1 MGTQPLTTQPLTSLP
16 AWEGPLPGIGEFSA
30 LLNTITDAA
39 VVLDRSSRQVVF
51 GNQGFFELAG
61 LDPLSPE
68 PLSIDAFLPDF
79 GEGWSSGEEHETE
92 AIFTAGRKMPV
103 WTCVTWLDKPG
114 HWLLLRIVPLNV
126 HQWRGMQ
133 SHREQDLL
141 SYMEELAQ
149 INTQPDLD
157 AALELVLRVG
167 ARMLAAQGLC
177 VYRANLQE
185 RNLALVKTRGELVAA
200 LPDILP
206 LDEAA
211 AVYAPALWLKNQR
224 PVTNIQQAAR
234 GLGLDSL
241 VSVPIEMNGNR
252 LGLLAAANLPPQ
264 NSRQMIENLELL
276 AAYIASA
283 LNHYITLTNLR
294 RTIWEHSRALAT
306 RDAIAANSLEG
317 IILLNPASRVVDLN
331 PAAEMMLGY
340 ATREVVGQRIENIL
354 VGVDNLPAALRLA
367 HQGVVSPDLGNVKMH
382 RRSGQAFPAH
392 LQVFPVQV
400 GGERSSIVLLI
411 RDMSE
416 REEIRARTQQLE
428 QRALLGEVTAIFAH
442 EVRNPI
448 NNISTGLQ
456 LMEMNLPPGNPNREL
471 VERLQ
476 NDCNRLTHLMESVLA
491 FAKPM
496 EYKLIPTNMGDLMKK
511 LMERW
516 HPRMSRLNV
525 QPHFHVEPGTPPALA
540 DGRALD
546 QVFTNLVSNAL
557 TAMQEKGGALAVK
570 VEKLVPR
577 YEGAEGAGRRPWVS
591 VSVSDTGPGI
601 PPEAREKVFE
611 PFYTTNPQGT
621 GLGLAITKRIVIAH
635 KGKIEVNSFPGGTIF
650 TVLLPAIEN
659 EEA

>member
-1 MGTQPLTTQPLTSLP
+1 MGTQPLTTQPLTHLP
-16 AWEGPLPGIGEFSA
+16 AWQGPLPGVGEFAA
-30 LLNTITDAA
+30 LLNTTSDAI
-39 VVLDRSSRQVVF
+39 VVLDRASRQVSF

-61 LDPLSPE
+61 LDPLNPDPLLVDELLPE
-68 PLSIDAFLPDF
+68 F
-79 GEGWSSGEEHETE
+79 GQGWSSGEEHETE
-92 AIFTAGRKMPV
+92 ISFPAGRKMPI
-103 WTCVTWLDKPG
+103 WASITWLDKHG
-114 HWLLLRIVPLNV
+114 HWLLVKIVPLNV
-126 HQWRGMQ
+126 HKWRGMQ
-133 SHREQDLL
+133 NRREQDLL

-149 INTQPDLD
+149 INTRDDLD
-157 AALELVLRVG
+157 NALELVLRVG

-177 VYRANLQE
+177 VYRANMQE
-185 RNLALVKTRGELVAA
+185 RSLALVKTRGEPVAA
-200 LPDILP
+200 LPDSLP
-206 LDEAA
+206 LDEPS
-211 AVYAPALWLKNQR
+211 AVYAPAMWLKNQR
-224 PVTNIQQAAR
+224 PVTQIQQAAR

-241 VSVPIEMNGNR
+241 VSVPIEMNGSR

-264 NSRQMIENLELL
+264 NARQMIENLELL

-283 LNHYITLTNLR
+283 LNHYITLANLR
-294 RTIWEHSRALAT
+294 RTLWEHSRSLAT

-331 PAAEMMLGY
+331 PAAELMLGY
-340 ATREVVGQRIENIL
+340 ATREVVGQRVENIL
-354 VGVDNLPAALRLA
+354 VGVDNLTAALRLA
-367 HQGVVSPDLGNVKMH
+367 HQGVVSPDLGNIKMH

-456 LMEMNLPPGNPNREL
+456 LMEMNLEPGNPNL
-471 VERLQ
+471 DMVERLQ

-496 EYKLIPTNMGDLMKK
+496 EYKLIPTNLGGLMQK

-516 HPRMSRLNV
+516 HPRISRLNI
-525 QPHFHVEPGTPPALA
+525 QSHFHTEEDTPLALA

-546 QVFTNLVSNAL
+546 QVFTNLISNAL
-557 TAMQEKGGALAVK
+557 TAMQEKGGVLAVK
-570 VEKLVPR
+570 VEKV
-577 YEGAEGAGRRPWVS
+577 ESGDSRPMVS
-591 VSVSDTGPGI
+591 VSISDTGPGI
-601 PPEAREKVFE
+601 PAESREKVFE
-611 PFYTTNPQGT
+611 PFYTTNAQGT

-635 KGKIEVNSFPGGTIF
+635 KGNIEVNSFPGGTIF
-650 TVLLPAIEN
+650 TVLLPCIES
-659 EEA
+659 ERV

>member
-1 MGTQPLTTQPLTSLP
+1 MGTQPLTPQAVTLLP
-16 AWEGPLPGIGEFSA
+16 AWQGDLPGVGEFSA

-39 VVLDRSSRQVVF
+39 AVLDRASRQVVF
-51 GNQGFFELAG
+51 GNQGFFELTG
-61 LDPLSPE
+61 FDPLSPQ
-68 PLSIDAFLPDF
+68 PLSMDVLLPDF
-79 GEGWSSGEEHETE
+79 GEGWSSGEAHETE
-92 AIFTAGRKMPV
+92 IYFSNGRKMEV
-103 WTCVTWLDKPG
+103 WADVTWLDKPG
-114 HWLLLRIVPLNV
+114 QWLLLRIVPLNV

-133 SHREQDLL
+133 SRREQDLL
-141 SYMEELAQ
+141 DYMEELAE
-149 INTQPDLD
+149 INAQPDLD
-157 AALELVLRVG
+157 SALELVLRVG
-167 ARMLAAQGLC
+167 SRMLAAQGLC
-177 VYRANLQE
+177 VYRANVQE
-185 RNLALVKTRGELVAA
+185 RSLLLVKTRGERMADF
-200 LPDILP
+200 PDTLP
-206 LDEAA
+206 LEQTA
-211 AVYAPALWLKNQR
+211 AVYVPALWLKNQR
-224 PVTNIQQAAR
+224 PATHIQQAAR
-234 GLGLDSL
+234 EQGLDSL
-241 VSVPIEMNGNR
+241 VSVPIEMSGNR

-264 NSRQMIENLELL
+264 NARQMIENLELL

-283 LNHYITLTNLR
+283 LNHYITLTNLH
-294 RTIWEHSRALAT
+294 RTLGEHSRALAI

-317 IILLNPASRVVDLN
+317 IILLNPASRVVDMN
-331 PAAEMMLGY
+331 PAAELMLGY
-340 ATREVVGQRIENIL
+340 ASREVVGQRIENIL

-367 HQGVVSPDLGNVKMH
+367 CQGVVSPDLGNVKLH

-411 RDMSE
+411 RDISE

-456 LMEMNLPPGNPNREL
+456 LIEMNLASDDPNRDL

-496 EYKLIPTNMGDLMKK
+496 EYKFIPTDLGNLLKK
-511 LMERW
+511 LIERW
-516 HPRMSRLNV
+516 HPRMSRLNI
-525 QPHFHVEPGTPPALA
+525 QSHFQIEEETPPVLA

-546 QVFTNLVSNAL
+546 QVFTNLISNAL
-557 TAMQEKGGALAVK
+557 NAMQETGGALAVK
-570 VEKLVPR
+570 VEK
-577 YEGAEGAGRRPWVS
+577 AEGAGRRPWVS

-621 GLGLAITKRIVIAH
+621 GLGLAITKRIVLAH

-650 TVLLPAIEN
+650 TVLLPAAES
-659 EEA
+659 EVP

>member
-1 MGTQPLTTQPLTSLP
+1 MGTQPLTPQAVTLLP
-16 AWEGPLPGIGEFSA
+16 AWRGDLPGVGEFSA

-39 VVLDRSSRQVVF
+39 TVLDRASRQVVF
-51 GNQGFFELAG
+51 GNQGFFELTG
-61 LDPLSPE
+61 FDPLSPQ
-68 PLSIDAFLPDF
+68 PLSMDVFLPDF
-79 GEGWSSGEEHETE
+79 GEGWSSGEAHETE
-92 AIFTAGRKMPV
+92 IYFSNGRKMEV
-103 WTCVTWLDKPG
+103 WAEVTWLDKPG
-114 HWLLLRIVPLNV
+114 QWLLLRIVPLNV

-133 SHREQDLL
+133 SRREQDLL
-141 SYMEELAQ
+141 DYMEELAE
-149 INTQPDLD
+149 INAQPDLD
-157 AALELVLRVG
+157 SALELVLRVG
-167 ARMLAAQGLC
+167 SRMLAAQGLC
-177 VYRANLQE
+177 VYRANVQE
-185 RNLALVKTRGELVAA
+185 RSLLLVKTRGERMADF
-200 LPDILP
+200 PDTLP
-206 LDEAA
+206 LEQTT
-211 AVYAPALWLKNQR
+211 AVYVPALWLKNQR
-224 PVTNIQQAAR
+224 PATHIQQAAR
-234 GLGLDSL
+234 EQGLDSL
-241 VSVPIEMNGNR
+241 VSVPIEMSGNR

-264 NSRQMIENLELL
+264 NARQMIENLELL

-294 RTIWEHSRALAT
+294 RTLGEHSRALAI

-317 IILLNPASRVVDLN
+317 IILLNPAARVVDLN
-331 PAAEMMLGY
+331 PAAELMLGY

-367 HQGVVSPDLGNVKMH
+367 CQGVVSPDLGNVKLH
-382 RRSGQAFPAH
+382 RRSGQAFPAY

-411 RDMSE
+411 RDISE

-456 LMEMNLPPGNPNREL
+456 LIEMNLASDDPNRDL

-496 EYKLIPTNMGDLMKK
+496 EYKLLPTNLGDLLKK
-511 LMERW
+511 LIERW
-516 HPRMSRLNV
+516 HPRMSRLNI
-525 QPHFHVEPGTPPALA
+525 QPHFQVEEGTPPVRA

-557 TAMQEKGGALAVK
+557 NAMQENGGTLAVK
-570 VEKLVPR
+570 VEK
-577 YEGAEGAGRRPWVS
+577 AEGAGRRPWVS
-591 VSVSDTGPGI
+591 VSISDTGPGI
-601 PPEAREKVFE
+601 PPEVREKIFE

-621 GLGLAITKRIVIAH
+621 GLGLAITKRIVLAH

-650 TVLLPAIEN
+650 TVLLPAAES
-659 EEA
+659 EVP

>member
-1 MGTQPLTTQPLTSLP
+1 MGTRPLTTRPLTSLP
-16 AWEGPLPGIGEFSA
+16 AWHGPLPGIGEFAA
-30 LLNTITDAA
+30 LLNTIIDAA
-39 VVLDRSSRQVVF
+39 LILNRSSRQVIL

-68 PLSIDAFLPDF
+68 PLLIDALLPDF
-79 GEGWSSGEEHETE
+79 GEGWSSGEEHEAE
-92 AIFTAGRKMPV
+92 IYFSASRKMAV
-103 WTCVTWLDKPG
+103 WASVTWLDKPG
-114 HWLLLRIVPLNV
+114 HWLLLRFVPLNV
-126 HQWRGMQ
+126 YQWRGMQ
-133 SHREQDLL
+133 SRREQDLL

-149 INTQPDLD
+149 INAQPDLD

-167 ARMLAAQGLC
+167 TRMLAAQELC
-177 VYRANLQE
+177 VYRANMPE

-200 LPDILP
+200 LPEILP
-206 LDEAA
+206 LDEPAA
-211 AVYAPALWLKNQR
+211 IYAPALWLKNQR
-224 PVTNIQQAAR
+224 AATHIQQTAR
-234 GLGLDSL
+234 RLGLDSL

-283 LNHYITLTNLR
+283 LNHYITLTSLR

-331 PAAEMMLGY
+331 PAAELMLGY
-340 ATREVVGQRIENIL
+340 ATCEVIGQRVENIL
-354 VGVDNLPAALRLA
+354 VGVDNLAAALRLA
-367 HQGVVSPDLGNVKMH
+367 YQGVVSPDLGNVKLH

-416 REEIRARTQQLE
+416 REETRTRTQQLE

-456 LMEMNLPPGNPNREL
+456 LMEINLAQGDPNRDM

-496 EYKLIPTNMGDLMKK
+496 EYKLIPTNMGDLMRK

-516 HPRMSRLNV
+516 RPRMSRLNV
-525 QPHFHVEPGTPPALA
+525 LPRIHVDEGTPLTLA

-570 VEKLVPR
+570 VEKV
-577 YEGAEGAGRRPWVS
+577 EGAERRPWVS

-601 PPEAREKVFE
+601 PPEASEKIFE
-611 PFYTTNPQGT
+611 PFYTTSPQGT

-650 TVLLPAIEN
+650 TVLLPAIES

>member
-1 MGTQPLTTQPLTSLP
+1 MGTQPLTPQTVTLLP
-16 AWEGPLPGIGEFSA
+16 AWQGDLPGVGEFSA

-39 VVLDRSSRQVVF
+39 AVLDRASRQVVF
-51 GNQGFFELAG
+51 GNQGFFELTG
-61 LDPLSPE
+61 FDPLSPQ
-68 PLSIDAFLPDF
+68 PLSMDVLLPDF
-79 GEGWSSGEEHETE
+79 GEGWSSGEAHETE
-92 AIFTAGRKMPV
+92 IYFSNGRKMEV
-103 WTCVTWLDKPG
+103 WADVTWLDKPG
-114 HWLLLRIVPLNV
+114 QWLLLRIVPLNV

-133 SHREQDLL
+133 SRREQDLL
-141 SYMEELAQ
+141 DYMEELAE
-149 INTQPDLD
+149 INAQPDLD
-157 AALELVLRVG
+157 SALELVLRVG
-167 ARMLAAQGLC
+167 SRMLAAQGLC
-177 VYRANLQE
+177 VYRANVQE
-185 RNLALVKTRGELVAA
+185 RSLSLVKTRGKRMADF
-200 LPDILP
+200 PDTLP
-206 LDEAA
+206 LEQTA
-211 AVYAPALWLKNQR
+211 AVYVPALWLKNQR
-224 PVTNIQQAAR
+224 PATHIQQAAR
-234 GLGLDSL
+234 EQGLDSL
-241 VSVPIEMNGNR
+241 VSVPIEMSGNR

-264 NSRQMIENLELL
+264 NARQMIENLELL

-283 LNHYITLTNLR
+283 LNHYITLTNLH
-294 RTIWEHSRALAT
+294 RTLGEHSRALAI

-317 IILLNPASRVVDLN
+317 IILLNPASRVVDMN
-331 PAAEMMLGY
+331 PAAELMLGY
-340 ATREVVGQRIENIL
+340 ASREVVGQRIENIL

-367 HQGVVSPDLGNVKMH
+367 CQGVVSPDLGNVKLH

-411 RDMSE
+411 RDISE

-456 LMEMNLPPGNPNREL
+456 LIEMNLASDDPNRDL

-496 EYKLIPTNMGDLMKK
+496 EYKFIPTDLGNLLKK
-511 LMERW
+511 LIERW
-516 HPRMSRLNV
+516 HPRMSRLNI
-525 QPHFHVEPGTPPALA
+525 QSHFQIEEETPPVLA

-546 QVFTNLVSNAL
+546 QVFTNLISNAL
-557 TAMQEKGGALAVK
+557 NAMQETGGALAVK
-570 VEKLVPR
+570 VEK
-577 YEGAEGAGRRPWVS
+577 AEGAGRRPWVS

-621 GLGLAITKRIVIAH
+621 GLGLAITKRIVLAH

-650 TVLLPAIEN
+650 TVLLPAAES
-659 EEA
+659 EVP

>member
-16 AWEGPLPGIGEFSA
+16 AWQGPLPGIGEFSA

-68 PLSIDAFLPDF
+68 PLPIDAFLPDF

-92 AIFTAGRKMPV
+92 VIFTTGRKMPV

-206 LDEAA
+206 LDEPAT
-211 AVYAPALWLKNQR
+211 VYAPALWLKNQR

-283 LNHYITLTNLR
+283 LNHYITLANLR

-557 TAMQEKGGALAVK
+557 AAMQEKGGALAVK

>member
-1 MGTQPLTTQPLTSLP
+1 MGTQPLTPQPIP
-16 AWEGPLPGIGEFSA
+16 AWHGLLPGIGEFTA

-39 VVLDRSSRQVVF
+39 IVLDRSSRQVVL
-51 GNQGFFELAG
+51 GNRGFFELAG
-61 LDPLSPE
+61 LDPLNPQ
-68 PLSIDAFLPDF
+68 PISIDTLLPDF
-79 GEGWSSGEEHETE
+79 GAGWSSGEENETE
-92 AIFTAGRKMPV
+92 INFPAGRKMAV
-103 WTCVTWLDKPG
+103 WVSVTWLDKPG
-114 HWLLLRIVPLNV
+114 HWLLLRIVPINV
-126 HQWRGMQ
+126 YQWRGMQ
-133 SHREQDLL
+133 SRREQDLL
-141 SYMEELAQ
+141 DYMEELAQ
-149 INTQPDLD
+149 INAQPDLD

-177 VYRANLQE
+177 VYRTNVPE
-185 RNLALVKTRGELVAA
+185 RNLALVKTRGELVVA
-200 LPDILP
+200 LPEFLP
-206 LDEAA
+206 LDEPAS
-211 AVYAPALWLKNQR
+211 VYAPALWLKNQR
-224 PVTNIQQAAR
+224 PLTHIQQAAR
-234 GLGLDSL
+234 RLGLDSL
-241 VSVPIEMNGNR
+241 VSVPIEMSGNR

-264 NSRQMIENLELL
+264 NSRQMVENLELL

-283 LNHYITLTNLR
+283 LHHYITLTSLR
-294 RTIWEHSRALAT
+294 RTIWEHSRALAM

-317 IILLNPASRVVDLN
+317 IIVLNPASRVLDLN
-331 PAAEMMLGY
+331 PAAELMLGY

-367 HQGVVSPDLGNVKMH
+367 HQGVVSPDLGNVKLH

-411 RDMSE
+411 RDISE

-456 LMEMNLPPGNPNREL
+456 LMEMNLPPDDSNRDL
-471 VERLQ
+471 VKRLQ
-476 NDCNRLTHLMESVLA
+476 NDCNRLTHLMESVLT

-496 EYKLIPTNMGDLMKK
+496 EYKLIPIDLGDLLKK

-516 HPRMSRLNV
+516 HPRISRLNV
-525 QPHFHVEPGTPPALA
+525 SLHFHAEESTPLVLA

-557 TAMQEKGGALAVK
+557 TAMQEKGGTLAVK
-570 VEKLVPR
+570 VEKV
-577 YEGAEGAGRRPWVS
+577 EGAEHKAWVS

-601 PPEAREKVFE
+601 PPEAHEKVFE

-650 TVLLPAIEN
+650 TVLLPAAES
-659 EEA
+659 ETA

>member
-1 MGTQPLTTQPLTSLP
+1 MGTQPLTTQPLTYLP
-16 AWEGPLPGIGEFSA
+16 AWQGPLPGIGEFSA
-30 LLNTITDAA
+30 LLNTMTDAA
-39 VVLDRSSRQVVF
+39 IVLDRSSRQVVF

-61 LDPLSPE
+61 FDPLSPE
-68 PLSIDAFLPDF
+68 PLSIDALLPDF

-92 AIFTAGRKMPV
+92 IHFPAGRKMAA
-103 WTCVTWLDKPG
+103 WTGVTWLDKPG
-114 HWLLLRIVPLNV
+114 HWLLLRIIPLNV
-126 HQWRGMQ
+126 YQWRGMQ
-133 SHREQDLL
+133 SRREQDLL
-141 SYMEELAQ
+141 DYMEELAQ
-149 INTQPDLD
+149 INAQPDLD

-177 VYRANLQE
+177 VYRANMQE

-206 LDEAA
+206 LDEPA

-234 GLGLDSL
+234 NLGLDSL

-252 LGLLAAANLPPQ
+252 LGLLAAVNLPPQ

-283 LNHYITLTNLR
+283 LNHYITLTSLH
-294 RTIWEHSRALAT
+294 RTLWEHSRALAT

-331 PAAEMMLGY
+331 PAAELMLGY
-340 ATREVVGQRIENIL
+340 ATREVVGQRVENIL

-367 HQGVVSPDLGNVKMH
+367 YQGVVSPDLGNVKLH

-411 RDMSE
+411 RDISE
-416 REEIRARTQQLE
+416 REEIRTRTQQLE

-456 LMEMNLPPGNPNREL
+456 LMEMNLAPGDPNRDL

-496 EYKLIPTNMGDLMKK
+496 EYKLIPTDLGDLLKK

-516 HPRMSRLNV
+516 HPRMSRLNI
-525 QPHFHVEPGTPPALA
+525 QSHFQAEEGTPLALA

-557 TAMQEKGGALAVK
+557 AAMQEKGGALAVK
-570 VEKLVPR
+570 VEKI
-577 YEGAEGAGRRPWVS
+577 EGAGHRPWVS
-591 VSVSDTGPGI
+591 VSISDTGPGI

-611 PFYTTNPQGT
+611 PFYTTSPQGT

-650 TVLLPAIEN
+650 TVLLPAVES
-659 EEA
+659 EAV